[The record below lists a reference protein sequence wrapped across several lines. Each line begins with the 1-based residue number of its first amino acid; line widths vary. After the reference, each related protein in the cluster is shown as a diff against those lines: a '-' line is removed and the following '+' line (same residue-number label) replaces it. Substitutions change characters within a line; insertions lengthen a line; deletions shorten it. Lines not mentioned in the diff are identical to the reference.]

1 MTDHQ
6 HPLTELYIVGPSST
20 GKTTLCNAIAQSLK
34 LRSWCYITE
43 VARQIMKRRGFTR
56 EDVGKI
62 EMQAGIML
70 AQLEREAEVCERA
83 RSTGETLILSD
94 RSGVD
99 PIVYAVL
106 TAKDERQAQQKKNL
120 MVEQPTFQ
128 SALKR
133 YRKAKFLLLRPV
145 PEWLVD
151 DGVRSLD
158 QHARSF
164 HVYRAVLAELGIPYH
179 EIGEDMKD
187 LSERTKWVKRWV
199 ATSSAIKLCT

>member
-1 MTDHQ
+1 MTDH
-6 HPLTELYIVGPSST
+6 PFTELYVVGPSST
-20 GKTTLCNAIAQSLK
+20 GKTTLCDALATSLQ
-34 LRSWCYITE
+34 LCSWCYITE

-56 EDVGKI
+56 EDVGKL
-62 EMQAGIML
+62 EMQSTIML

-83 RSTGETLILSD
+83 MDTSEALVLSD

-99 PIVYAVL
+99 PLVYAVL
-106 TAKDERQAQQKKNL
+106 TAKDEREARQRKSIL
-120 MVEQPTFQ
+120 VEQPAFQ
-128 SALKR
+128 NALKR

-164 HVYRAVLAELGIPYH
+164 HVYRTVLAELGIPYR
-179 EIGEDMKD
+179 EIREEMKD
-187 LSERTKWVKRWV
+187 LTERVTWVKGWV
-199 ATSSAIKLCT
+199 TSSTHPNL

>member
-6 HPLTELYIVGPSST
+6 RLLTELYVVGPSST
-20 GKTTLCNAIAQSLK
+20 GKTTLCDAVAHSLK

-56 EDVGKI
+56 EDMGRI
-62 EMQAGIML
+62 EMQSAIML
-70 AQLEREAEVCERA
+70 AQIEREAEVCERA
-83 RSTGETLILSD
+83 RGTGETLMLSD

-106 TAKDERQAQQKKNL
+106 TANDEHQARLKKNL
-120 MVEQPTFQ
+120 LVEHPTFQ
-128 SALKR
+128 CALKR

-145 PEWLVD
+145 PEWVVD

-158 QHARSF
+158 QHAHSF
-164 HVYRAVLAELGIPYH
+164 HVYRAVLAELGIPYR

-187 LSERTKWVKRWV
+187 LLERTNWIKAWV
-199 ATSSAIKLCT
+199 TSLAHPHL